1 MKHFYNIPRLRR
13 RFFYPSSCA
22 IVNVYFTEGKA
33 VVRPRR
39 CRFYKQKEIKCSL
52 KLNLLFGI
60 KQNKLSRN
68 LNETGAQNI
77 DYNPNLL
84 RFLTGRS
91 VYLPKEATMDRIKL
105 ACTQTLFYFSYIG
118 ELAREA
124 SGRERARNS
133 KPTPPFKSKMKPRE
147 SQNEIFSPPILDD
160 LEGDRSLLFDLILS
174 KIVGYAVAGHYHVQS
189 ETIFKL

>member
-1 MKHFYNIPRLRR
+1 MSYISSPPGHLLVFTSFHEKKKHFPSQMKKKCLIKHFYNIPRLCR
-13 RFFYPSSCA
+13 RFFYPSPCA
-22 IVNVYFTEGKA
+22 IVNVYFTEGIA

-60 KQNKLSRN
+60 KQTKLSQK

-91 VYLPKEATMDRIKL
+91 VSNLLRFLTGSSVYLPKEATMDRIK
-105 ACTQTLFYFSYIG
+105 
-118 ELAREA
+118 
-124 SGRERARNS
+124 
-133 KPTPPFKSKMKPRE
+133 
-147 SQNEIFSPPILDD
+147 
-160 LEGDRSLLFDLILS
+160 
-174 KIVGYAVAGHYHVQS
+174 
-189 ETIFKL
+189 

>member
-1 MKHFYNIPRLRR
+1 M
-13 RFFYPSSCA
+13 
-22 IVNVYFTEGKA
+22 
-33 VVRPRR
+33 
-39 CRFYKQKEIKCSL
+39 
-52 KLNLLFGI
+52 FGI

-68 LNETGAQNI
+68 LSETGAQNI

-124 SGRERARNS
+124 SAQERARNS
-133 KPTPPFKSKMKPRE
+133 KPTPHLQIKHEAARKAKRD
-147 SQNEIFSPPILDD
+147 IFPSHP
-160 LEGDRSLLFDLILS
+160 
-174 KIVGYAVAGHYHVQS
+174 
-189 ETIFKL
+189 

>member
-1 MKHFYNIPRLRR
+1 MRWKKKCLIKHFYNIPRLRR
-13 RFFYPSSCA
+13 RFFYPSPCV
-22 IVNVYFTEGKA
+22 IVNVYFTEGIA

-84 RFLTGRS
+84 RFLTGRP

-124 SGRERARNS
+124 SARERARNS
-133 KPTPPFKSKMKPRE
+133 KPTPHFKSKMKPRE
-147 SQNEIFSPPILDD
+147 SQNEIFPPPILDD
-160 LEGDRSLLFDLILS
+160 LEG
-174 KIVGYAVAGHYHVQS
+174 G
-189 ETIFKL
+189 